1 MGLGISTKKTGRV
14 VWKCC
19 QEQSKT
25 KMNVISKVGVSLYK
39 STVFLPVIN
48 KGENIMFHLIDGY
61 SIKGSSFL
69 F

>member
-1 MGLGISTKKTGRV
+1 MGICLYTSTA
-14 VWKCC
+14 
-19 QEQSKT
+19 
-25 KMNVISKVGVSLYK
+25 
-39 STVFLPVIN
+39 FLLVIN

>member
-1 MGLGISTKKTGRV
+1 MNAV
-14 VWKCC
+14 
-19 QEQSKT
+19 SKR
-25 KMNVISKVGVSLYK
+25 GVRLYK

>member
-1 MGLGISTKKTGRV
+1 MSSTKKT
-14 VWKCC
+14 
-19 QEQSKT
+19 
-25 KMNVISKVGVSLYK
+25 KMNAVSKRGVCLYK